1 MFYIERFINFAL
13 CLQEAKN
20 VDLTLNILHCASAN
34 ASSEN
39 SCPML
44 PYEHQGAKVGHLVIM
59 MMVKLFI
66 KMMVMKKVMMMMMM
80 MMMMMEIGKTH
91 RAREASCISSLKP
104 HNLL

>member
-34 ASSEN
+34 ASCEN

-44 PYEHQGAKVGHLVIM
+44 PDEHQGAQVGHLVIM
-59 MMVKLFI
+59 IMVKLFI
-66 KMMVMKKVMMMMMM
+66 KMMVMMMMMK
-80 MMMMMEIGKTH
+80 MMEIGKTH

>member
-34 ASSEN
+34 ASCEN

-44 PYEHQGAKVGHLVIM
+44 PYEHQGAQVGHLVIM

-66 KMMVMKKVMMMMMM
+66 KMMVMMMMMMK
-80 MMMMMEIGKTH
+80 MMEIGKTH

>member
-34 ASSEN
+34 ASCEN

-44 PYEHQGAKVGHLVIM
+44 PYEHQGAQVGYLVIM
-59 MMVKLFI
+59 IMVKLFI
-66 KMMVMKKVMMMMMM
+66 KMMMMMMVMIVKI
-80 MMMMMEIGKTH
+80 MEIGKTH

>member
-66 KMMVMKKVMMMMMM
+66 KMMTMMMVMMMMMK
-80 MMMMMEIGKTH
+80 MMEIGKTH